1 MSFFR
6 TLGTT
11 AQAMPREER
20 RVLALEGRDVPLLI
34 RRNDR
39 ARRLTL
45 RLEPGGKG
53 LRLSVPPR
61 VRRSEVDA
69 FLFKHHDW
77 VAERLRSLP
86 AAPLVELGAMVP
98 IEGIPHRIEHSGR
111 LRGTTKRIGGDPPT
125 LLVSGPAE
133 RTGGRVVDWLKQK
146 ARERIAASIEHHTP
160 TLGHHPTAVR
170 VKDTRSRWGSCSS
183 AGALSFSWRL
193 AMAPPWVLDY
203 LVAHEMA
210 HLIHMNHGREF
221 WALTH
226 RLCPRMDEAKAWLK
240 EEGQAL
246 HAYDFG

>member
-1 MSFFR
+1 
-6 TLGTT
+6 
-11 AQAMPREER
+11 MPREER
-20 RVLALEGRDVPLLI
+20 RVLVLAGRDVPLLI

-61 VRRSEVDA
+61 VRRNEVDA
-69 FLFKHHDW
+69 FLRKHHDW
-77 VAERLRSLP
+77 AAARLQALP
-86 AAPLVELGAMVP
+86 AAPR
-98 IEGIPHRIEHSGR
+98 IEPGVLLPVAGVAHRVEHSGR
-111 LRGTTKRIGGDPPT
+111 LRGTTKVIEGEPPT
-125 LLVSGPAE
+125 LLVSGPLERAGTRVAE
-133 RTGGRVVDWLKQK
+133 WLKGG
-146 ARERIAASIEHHTP
+146 AREAIAASIEHHAP
-160 TLGHHPTAVR
+160 TLGRRPTAVR

-210 HLIHMNHGREF
+210 HLVHMNHGPEF

-226 RLCPRMDEAKAWLK
+226 RLCPRTDEAKAWLK
-240 EEGQAL
+240 REGQAL